1 MRERSDILSALVRH
15 GAPVANGGLFRVRR
29 LGRHLP
35 ASLQA
40 GNRIQPSAQGSNLAL
55 ARGLFAR
62 SGRQYDLP
70 VFRRQYAP
78 ISALAPVGRLAQ
90 TLRTRPGLLAQ
101 TLSKKRELT
110 VPARLEWAGRKG
122 VTPRV
127 PHAATRHPIQTGS
140 VRLSRPPRGPFFP

>member
-90 TLRTRPGLLAQ
+90 TLRARGDLRTRPDFRQKSANLRR
-101 TLSKKRELT
+101 TLEL
-110 VPARLEWAGRKG
+110 E
-122 VTPRV
+122 
-127 PHAATRHPIQTGS
+127 
-140 VRLSRPPRGPFFP
+140 